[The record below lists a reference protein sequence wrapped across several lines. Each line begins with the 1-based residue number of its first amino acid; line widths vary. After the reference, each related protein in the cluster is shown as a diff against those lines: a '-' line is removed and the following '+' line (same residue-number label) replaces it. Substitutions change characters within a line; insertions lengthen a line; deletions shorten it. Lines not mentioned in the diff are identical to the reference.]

1 MKLSVDIASLIQ
13 HNSGQAST
21 YIFDEQLGPKNSNHT
36 LSLLTKHIAALDLSW
51 ITKVVIFMDS
61 APSTNKNSWLICWM
75 NEMLIMHQTLQYIR
89 VCFMV
94 VGHTKSMPDWVFA
107 SIASSMKKTDVFTMD
122 ELADVASIYSQSQVT
137 VQNDFMD
144 WRKSLESKYGRY
156 VLHGITKYH
165 DFRAERRQ
173 NSVAILVRENLD
185 SGDWKEVTLNV
196 KDSVQGL
203 PAETICNRQLTSEKL
218 RHLTEMYDRYI
229 PRERRLSLLPLPYV
243 ISKRTVT
250 ELCCN
255 TEPGT
260 SQLGTRFIREVNK
273 QRTTRLTSSQ

>member
-1 MKLSVDIASLIQ
+1 
-13 HNSGQAST
+13 
-21 YIFDEQLGPKNSNHT
+21 
-36 LSLLTKHIAALDLSW
+36 
-51 ITKVVIFMDS
+51 
-61 APSTNKNSWLICWM
+61 
-75 NEMLIMHQTLQYIR
+75 
-89 VCFMV
+89 
-94 VGHTKSMPDWVFA
+94 
-107 SIASSMKKTDVFTMD
+107 MD

-203 PAETICNRQLTSEKL
+203 PAETICNRQLTSEKF